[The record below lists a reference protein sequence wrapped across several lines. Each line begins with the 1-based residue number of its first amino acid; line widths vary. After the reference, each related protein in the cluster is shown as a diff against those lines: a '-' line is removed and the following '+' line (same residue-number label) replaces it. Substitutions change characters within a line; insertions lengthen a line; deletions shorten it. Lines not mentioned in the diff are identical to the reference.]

1 MGAPPLS
8 GALPPGALPPRAAP
22 PRRPLR
28 RADARRPVPRRVA
41 VLLATVLALLGYAL
55 VTGPAAA
62 HAAGPGTLLS
72 QGMPAT
78 ASSTEGA
85 AYPAAAAVD
94 GDPTTRWS
102 SAFSDPQWLQVD
114 LGTSSSIDQVVL
126 NWQNYAT
133 AYQIQ
138 VSQDG
143 ENWTTIYSTTT
154 GTGGTN
160 GVETLSV
167 SGTGRY
173 VRMYG
178 TARENGYGYSLWEFQ
193 VFGSNGGAAGPTPT
207 PTPTPTATTSPS
219 GPGTLLSQ
227 GKPATASSTEGAAYA
242 AADAVDGDVTTR
254 WSSAFSDPQW
264 LQVDL
269 GTSSSIDQVVL
280 NWQNYATAYQI
291 QVSQDGENW
300 TTIYS
305 TTTGTGGTNGV
316 ETLSVS
322 GTGRYV
328 RMYGTAREN
337 GYGYSLWEFQVFGSN
352 GGAAG
357 PTPTPTPTPTATS
370 SPSGGS
376 TPPGNWTPVWSDDFA
391 GAAGTSPSNANWITD
406 TGTGYAGGAANW
418 GTGEV
423 ETDTA
428 STANVG
434 LDGDG
439 HLNIT
444 ALDSGGSWTS
454 GRIESQRSDFA
465 APAGGELLISA
476 SIEQPDPT
484 NALGYWPGFSAMGA
498 SYRTDSSTWPAMGE
512 SDLMEDVN
520 GRNEESATF
529 HCGTAPGGPCN
540 EYDGLTSGL
549 ASCTGCQT
557 GYHTYSEVIDR
568 TTTNEQI
575 RWYLDG
581 QQIWQVN
588 ESQVGEATWQA
599 AVDHG
604 FYLVF
609 DLAIGGSYP
618 NAVCGCTSPSSAT
631 SSGGT
636 MSIGDVSVEQSTG
649 TVPPAYTTPATPTG
663 GSVVKVTGSQG
674 NWGLSVNGAPY
685 EVKGVTW
692 GPATSVASAYMPDL
706 QSMGVNTV
714 RTWGTDD
721 TTQPLLDAAAAYN
734 IKVINGFWLNQGAD
748 YVNDTTY
755 KTDTLNSIVQYVNQ
769 YKNDPAVLMWDVG
782 NEVILTMQNYYS
794 GTQLE
799 AERDAYAQYVEQ
811 IVDAIHAADPNHPV
825 TSTDAWTGA
834 WPYYKQY
841 TPDLDLYAVNSYG
854 AVCSVASDWASGG
867 YNKPYIVT
875 ESGEPGSWEVPN
887 DANGV
892 PDQPTDI
899 AAAQGYTSAWN
910 CISGNTG
917 ISLGGTLF
925 NYGIEDDFG
934 GVWFNL
940 MPENWKRL
948 AYYAVAKAFGGT
960 PQSNTPPQITSM
972 TLSNTSSVPAGGTF
986 TVNTQ
991 TTDPDGDAIR
1001 YNLMYGS
1008 NYVDGNT
1015 GLQNVNFTQTGP
1027 GQFTV
1032 TAPKELGVWLVYVY
1046 AYDGHGNVGIQQESF
1061 NVVPP
1066 PVSGTNVA
1074 LGKTT
1079 TASSYQA
1086 TGTGAPF
1093 PPSDATDGNWTT
1105 RWASDWSDP
1114 QWIEVDLGQV
1124 TTIDHIQLG
1133 WEAAYGESYQVQ
1145 VSNDDT
1151 NWTTIY
1157 STTSGTGGVDDF
1169 NVSGSGRY
1177 VRLYLTQRGTTY
1189 GYSLYEFG
1197 IYSS

>member
-8 GALPPGALPPRAAP
+8 GALPPGALPPRAVP
-22 PRRPLR
+22 PRRSLR
-28 RADARRPVPRRVA
+28 RADARRPVPRRIA

-78 ASSTEGA
+78 ASSTEGV

-94 GDPTTRWS
+94 GDTTTRWS

-138 VSQDG
+138 VS
-143 ENWTTIYSTTT
+143 
-154 GTGGTN
+154 
-160 GVETLSV
+160 
-167 SGTGRY
+167 
-173 VRMYG
+173 
-178 TARENGYGYSLWEFQ
+178 
-193 VFGSNGGAAGPTPT
+193 P
-207 PTPTPTATTSPS
+207 
-219 GPGTLLSQ
+219 
-227 GKPATASSTEGAAYA
+227 
-242 AADAVDGDVTTR
+242 
-254 WSSAFSDPQW
+254 
-264 LQVDL
+264 
-269 GTSSSIDQVVL
+269 
-280 NWQNYATAYQI
+280 
-291 QVSQDGENW
+291 DGENW

-370 SPSGGS
+370 SPSGGG

-649 TVPPAYTTPATPTG
+649 AVPPAYTTPATPTG

-721 TTQPLLDAAAAYN
+721 TTQPLLDAAAA
-734 IKVINGFWLNQGAD
+734 
-748 YVNDTTY
+748 
-755 KTDTLNSIVQYVNQ
+755 
-769 YKNDPAVLMWDVG
+769 
-782 NEVILTMQNYYS
+782 
-794 GTQLE
+794 
-799 AERDAYAQYVEQ
+799 
-811 IVDAIHAADPNHPV
+811 
-825 TSTDAWTGA
+825 
-834 WPYYKQY
+834 
-841 TPDLDLYAVNSYG
+841 
-854 AVCSVASDWASGG
+854 
-867 YNKPYIVT
+867 
-875 ESGEPGSWEVPN
+875 
-887 DANGV
+887 
-892 PDQPTDI
+892 
-899 AAAQGYTSAWN
+899 
-910 CISGNTG
+910 
-917 ISLGGTLF
+917 
-925 NYGIEDDFG
+925 
-934 GVWFNL
+934 
-940 MPENWKRL
+940 
-948 AYYAVAKAFGGT
+948 
-960 PQSNTPPQITSM
+960 
-972 TLSNTSSVPAGGTF
+972 
-986 TVNTQ
+986 
-991 TTDPDGDAIR
+991 
-1001 YNLMYGS
+1001 
-1008 NYVDGNT
+1008 
-1015 GLQNVNFTQTGP
+1015 
-1027 GQFTV
+1027 
-1032 TAPKELGVWLVYVY
+1032 
-1046 AYDGHGNVGIQQESF
+1046 
-1061 NVVPP
+1061 
-1066 PVSGTNVA
+1066 
-1074 LGKTT
+1074 
-1079 TASSYQA
+1079 
-1086 TGTGAPF
+1086 
-1093 PPSDATDGNWTT
+1093 
-1105 RWASDWSDP
+1105 
-1114 QWIEVDLGQV
+1114 
-1124 TTIDHIQLG
+1124 
-1133 WEAAYGESYQVQ
+1133 
-1145 VSNDDT
+1145 
-1151 NWTTIY
+1151 
-1157 STTSGTGGVDDF
+1157 
-1169 NVSGSGRY
+1169 
-1177 VRLYLTQRGTTY
+1177 
-1189 GYSLYEFG
+1189 
-1197 IYSS
+1197 